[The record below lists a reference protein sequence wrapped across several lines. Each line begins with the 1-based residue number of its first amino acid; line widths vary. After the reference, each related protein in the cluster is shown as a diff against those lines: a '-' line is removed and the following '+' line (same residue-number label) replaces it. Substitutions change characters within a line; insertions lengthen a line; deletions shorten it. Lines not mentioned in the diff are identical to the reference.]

1 MARVPRGGLVFFAP
15 VDTVQSGAQNG
26 EWHIPVGSPVMHVN
40 ALEKR
45 GSSTLVRRHV
55 PGERMEEPFTFTL
68 TLFLATNGERKR
80 EQEEGGFSLFSKILK
95 DCNPAREA
103 EESMRND

>member
-1 MARVPRGGLVFFAP
+1 
-15 VDTVQSGAQNG
+15 
-26 EWHIPVGSPVMHVN
+26 
-40 ALEKR
+40 
-45 GSSTLVRRHV
+45 
-55 PGERMEEPFTFTL
+55 MEEPFTFTL